1 MEIKE
6 ILPSQ
11 KKEIEKYPKFLDKS
25 EQFYFETL
33 SKNEKLNFIIS
44 FALIEDKNII
54 QKIIV
59 SVKPYAMKN
68 KNKPNSDD
76 KENYIEEIKRAL
88 SRVSYREKFTIQDF
102 RDISDI
108 YANDKNLNLKKIFD
122 DMVQSTKE
130 KKARIK
136 INKYHMVF
144 NYYINNDYTDLNN
157 SIMLCLDN
165 EIESSILEKYY
176 ENTFK
181 KLFKAKYNESNE
193 SNTTVID
200 NNKNKEQNVN
210 NNNIGNNVNENIQK
224 ENNINN
230 NNLDMNENKIHISPF
245 IELDNYEEN
254 FDKDKDNDNDKNKTK
269 EKKEIIR
276 NDITINEL
284 EINSKNENKN
294 INEKNV
300 TVEKKKIF
308 SLIIDNYH
316 NNFENKSESEDS
328 SKSRKEKQKGRNR
341 KQVSENSEQNDD
353 KKESQKEKAS
363 KDMDS
368 ITKDFLYN
376 EYELSKDNNEK
387 DKNKEKKE
395 EKKIIED
402 SDDEDSWGE
411 SLFYDKDEKES
422 NEEKEKEKEKSKLLG
437 SKKSRTK
444 SPNKKR
450 SSGKKSVIKISKLDI
465 EKKTKEKND
474 EKIILLN
481 EEEES
486 SNKKN
491 KTITKRTNNENSIN
505 ESSKNKKITSLNI
518 NTNISLYNK
527 IISPTKNPL
536 YQKNITI
543 LQKYMSDLSSIINSP
558 LEIFI
563 LKEKIEPYNKIFFK
577 LVYTSQK
584 NKDDYDT
591 FKNALIDNH
600 RHLILIK
607 TDKNIRFAFYFNEKL
622 FVSKGKQGLD
632 IIDKMSFIYSFE
644 KKTFFV
650 PNEKIVCFTQ
660 SPLKPYLFKLAD
672 NSIYIKNNFKSEKH
686 FLLKGCNAFKINN
699 LYNELNKGEQ
709 SFNISLLE
717 VYRAEIPD

>member
-1 MEIKE
+1 
-6 ILPSQ
+6 
-11 KKEIEKYPKFLDKS
+11 
-25 EQFYFETL
+25 
-33 SKNEKLNFIIS
+33 
-44 FALIEDKNII
+44 
-54 QKIIV
+54 
-59 SVKPYAMKN
+59 
-68 KNKPNSDD
+68 
-76 KENYIEEIKRAL
+76 
-88 SRVSYREKFTIQDF
+88 
-102 RDISDI
+102 
-108 YANDKNLNLKKIFD
+108 
-122 DMVQSTKE
+122 
-130 KKARIK
+130 
-136 INKYHMVF
+136 
-144 NYYINNDYTDLNN
+144 
-157 SIMLCLDN
+157 
-165 EIESSILEKYY
+165 
-176 ENTFK
+176 
-181 KLFKAKYNESNE
+181 
-193 SNTTVID
+193 
-200 NNKNKEQNVN
+200 
-210 NNNIGNNVNENIQK
+210 
-224 ENNINN
+224 
-230 NNLDMNENKIHISPF
+230 
-245 IELDNYEEN
+245 
-254 FDKDKDNDNDKNKTK
+254 
-269 EKKEIIR
+269 
-276 NDITINEL
+276 
-284 EINSKNENKN
+284 
-294 INEKNV
+294 
-300 TVEKKKIF
+300 
-308 SLIIDNYH
+308 
-316 NNFENKSESEDS
+316 
-328 SKSRKEKQKGRNR
+328 
-341 KQVSENSEQNDD
+341 
-353 KKESQKEKAS
+353 
-363 KDMDS
+363 MDS

-411 SLFYDKDEKES
+411 SLFYDKNEKES
-422 NEEKEKEKEKSKLLG
+422 NEEKEKEKEKTNLLG

-465 EKKTKEKND
+465 EKKEKEKND

-505 ESSKNKKITSLNI
+505 ESSKNKKITNSN

-660 SPLKPYLFKLAD
+660 
-672 NSIYIKNNFKSEKH
+672 
-686 FLLKGCNAFKINN
+686 
-699 LYNELNKGEQ
+699 
-709 SFNISLLE
+709 
-717 VYRAEIPD
+717 